1 MWLRGIQRR
10 DGSPPAPIDVLPPN
24 RDLLAECDDE
34 LMSLFLAQA
43 AIIQDMANNLLKH
56 YSVRLSHEL
65 IITAMNNYIH
75 KASMLAD
82 KLGIADEPLLASKLP
97 RGDEPLSKSVAGDV
111 VPNQVGRG
119 MGDGGAS

>member
-1 MWLRGIQRR
+1 
-10 DGSPPAPIDVLPPN
+10 
-24 RDLLAECDDE
+24 
-34 LMSLFLAQA
+34 MSLFLAQA